1 MSCTSLRGATVSLL
15 AVLVLS
21 ACGTTGRS
29 ADYALAHTPAL
40 SDLTEGS
47 WTADGIEDANRDI
60 VPGSTIT
67 LTFDNHAVAAN
78 AGCNILRGPA
88 AINDDKLVVGK
99 LASTMKACEES
110 LQAQDE
116 WLSSF
121 LTSQPTIT
129 RQSNDLWLTRDD
141 TLIHFTATDDS

>member
-1 MSCTSLRGATVSLL
+1 MSSTSLRGATISLL

-40 SDLTEGS
+40 SDLTQGS
-47 WTADGIEDANRDI
+47 WTADRIEYPNRDI

-67 LTFDNHAVAAN
+67 LTFDNHGVAAN
-78 AGCNILRGPA
+78 AGCNLLRGPA
-88 AINDDKLVVGK
+88 AITDDELVVGK
-99 LASTMKACEES
+99 LASTMKACEEP

-121 LTSQPTIT
+121 LTSHPTIK

-141 TLIHFTATDDS
+141 TLLHFTATDN